1 MINNL
6 KKLLKEKTII
16 RYIVIGGTS
25 YAIELAV
32 LLILA
37 KLLHISPVL
46 SVGVSFWVGLITSFF
61 LQKFF
66 AFNNKTL
73 KAKHLLWQSVMY
85 GALVLVNYLFTLW
98 FVGLFNPVVGLVVSR
113 TIALIITTF
122 WNYFIYK
129 YVLFPTANS
138 PSLVTFSWSK
148 LVQEKRK
155 MLIVG
160 NLILGIFIT
169 GYIALGIFSRPMAD
183 DLIFLSGYG
192 LSDSVANFNYVYT
205 VNGRFTSLTIYLLG
219 FTIPFISEITA
230 LITMIILGGGLY
242 LLLREVLADRIPPEI
257 SRLAIIFT
265 TFALLS
271 AFAILT
277 PSPPSSIFW
286 FSAAVVHVWSYGF
299 ILMLIAY
306 LLKLRKNFGK
316 PTYQKRHTALYSLAA
331 LLIGLFGEIPA
342 LTIIFFHIFVL
353 ALDAIRKTKK
363 YIQSTVA
370 GLFGGIAA
378 FGWLYFAP
386 ASVSRR
392 QGVEAHGGLTTIDF
406 IRNLPRELHHNISE
420 QLPVLFQNIY
430 VLIPV
435 FFIGLL
441 FGLYLVRSRFFK
453 RQEVILYTVIAGFLA
468 AFHIANF
475 SLTYIAGGYIPL
487 RIYASSSL
495 ALILSAYLLGFVVGN
510 LMKTSRD
517 LYQGAAFGSIVTL
530 LILSIIHT
538 SAYVPWGISLG
549 REMHSHA
556 KAWDARD
563 AYIKEQIRRGN
574 CHIIAPSLPIG
585 DVGDI
590 NKDPN
595 YWINKEGME
604 DYYRP
609 PTNRNYWQS
618 CTVTSDR

>member
-1 MINNL
+1 MITNL

-25 YAIELAV
+25 YVIELTV

-37 KLLHISPVL
+37 KLLHLNPVL
-46 SVGVSFWVGLITSFF
+46 SVGISFWVGLIMSFF

-98 FVGLFNPVVGLVVSR
+98 FVGLFNSVMGLIGSR

-122 WNYFIYK
+122 WNYFVYK
-129 YVLFPTANS
+129 YVLFPTTS
-138 PSLVTFSWSK
+138 SSFLMTFSWAK
-148 LVQEKRK
+148 LLKEKRK
-155 MLIVG
+155 MLIAGSV
-160 NLILGIFIT
+160 ILGIFIT
-169 GYIALGIFSRPMAD
+169 GYITLGIFSRPMAD

-192 LSDSVANFNYVYT
+192 LSDPVANFNYVYT
-205 VNGRFTSLTIYLLG
+205 VNGRLTALTIYLLG
-219 FTIPFISEITA
+219 FTIPFISELAA
-230 LITMIILGGGLY
+230 LITMLILGSGLY
-242 LLLREVLADRIPPEI
+242 LLMREILANKLPAELSRI
-257 SRLAIIFT
+257 ATIFT
-265 TFALLS
+265 TFSLLS

-299 ILMLIAY
+299 ILMLVAY
-306 LLKLRKNFGK
+306 LLKLRKNFGGH
-316 PTYQKRHTALYSLAA
+316 TYQKRHSLLYPIAA
-331 LLIGLFGEIPA
+331 LLIGLLGEIPA
-342 LTIIFFHIFVL
+342 LTVIFFHIFVIG
-353 ALDAIRKTKK
+353 LDAARKTKK
-363 YIQSTVA
+363 YIQITAA
-370 GLFGGIAA
+370 GLSGGIAA
-378 FGWLYFAP
+378 FAWLYFAP

-392 QGVEAHGGLTTIDF
+392 QGVEELGGLTTIDF
-406 IRNLPRELHHNISE
+406 IKNLPRELHHNISE

-430 VLIPV
+430 ILVPV
-435 FFIGLL
+435 FFIGLV
-441 FGLYLVRSRFFK
+441 FGLYLVRSRSFK
-453 RQEVILYTVIAGFLA
+453 RQEVILYTVVAGLLA
-468 AFHIANF
+468 VFHIANF
-475 SLTYIAGGYIPL
+475 SLTYVAGGYIPL

-495 ALILSAYLLGFVVGN
+495 ALILSAYLLGFVAGN
-510 LMKTSRD
+510 LIKTSRD
-517 LYQGAAFGSIVTL
+517 LYKGAALGSIVTL

-538 SAYVPWGISLG
+538 SAYIPWGISLG

-563 AYIKEQIRRGN
+563 SYIKNQIKRGN
-574 CHIIAPSLPIG
+574 CRIMAPSLPIG

-590 NKDPN
+590 NKDPS

-609 PTNRNYWQS
+609 PTSRNYWQS
-618 CTVTSDR
+618 CTITSDR